1 VQDNLRNL
9 VSDAE
14 GFTKR
19 KEEHMCSSTSNHYHS
34 NCCCCNHHCCT
45 HDSPTSIK
53 FPRATFPFEVL
64 PNLDAEQ
71 KLEAILAL
79 VPERTN
85 RPNNGIDD
93 ADYWTFKS
101 AALELLF
108 RAPASM
114 LDVDTIEKLFS
125 VLTKEDAWMVFMTS
139 PLDRQHLMVT
149 AIQRSRS
156 VRPS

>member
-1 VQDNLRNL
+1 
-9 VSDAE
+9 
-14 GFTKR
+14 
-19 KEEHMCSSTSNHYHS
+19 MCSSTSNHYHS

-93 ADYWTFKS
+93 ADYEKFNY
-101 AALELLF
+101 AAREVLLN
-108 RAPASM
+108 APASM
-114 LDVDTIEKLFS
+114 LDEDIIVKLFS
-125 VLTKEDAWMVFMTS
+125 VLHKNDSANVFLTCTIE
-139 PLDRQHLMVT
+139 RQRLMVT
-149 AIQRSRS
+149 ALQRNVRS
-156 VRPS
+156 S